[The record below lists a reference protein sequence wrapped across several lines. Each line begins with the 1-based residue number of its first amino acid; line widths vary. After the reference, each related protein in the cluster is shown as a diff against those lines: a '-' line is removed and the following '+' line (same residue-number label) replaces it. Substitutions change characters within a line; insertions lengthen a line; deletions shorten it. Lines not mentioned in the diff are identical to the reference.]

1 MIRSRRH
8 MRVRIVNGGSGLS
21 RVLVHAIALLRRHR
35 RPKLP
40 VDASALH
47 AAADGPLA
55 VHPAQAIL
63 AVSRRKAVA
72 ADQPILFVRALA
84 IADAPALGLLQCSAG
99 FPQTGGAILVGLA
112 ANAGSAV
119 LLVARLS
126 FRQVAACGRGDA
138 CD

>member
-1 MIRSRRH
+1 
-8 MRVRIVNGGSGLS
+8 
-21 RVLVHAIALLRRHR
+21 
-35 RPKLP
+35 
-40 VDASALH
+40 
-47 AAADGPLA
+47 
-55 VHPAQAIL
+55 
-63 AVSRRKAVA
+63 
-72 ADQPILFVRALA
+72 LFVRALA